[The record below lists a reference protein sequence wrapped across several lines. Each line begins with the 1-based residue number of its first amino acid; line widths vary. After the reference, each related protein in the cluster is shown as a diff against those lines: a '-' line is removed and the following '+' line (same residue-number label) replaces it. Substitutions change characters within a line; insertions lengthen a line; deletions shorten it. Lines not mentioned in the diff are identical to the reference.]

1 MSDSSKG
8 HSRSPVREYVFK
20 ILCYLIILLAI
31 TILTAF
37 IAIKPV
43 TEIVHKVESYVSA
56 EDRDIVLNDNSYNP
70 LSADSAEGLKINHGD
85 KIANISSDDFNLN
98 CSVYYGS
105 NRISFCEGAGF
116 YVKSDLFGQG
126 GTSFVTGSAEKYFS
140 ALAFAAVD
148 DVVTVVTNYGEY
160 NYRIKD
166 IEYIDSNQKSDYS
179 TDGETL
185 VLCAL
190 TSDFS
195 EHSGKTLYVYAQRI
209 GEAE

>member
-8 HSRSPVREYVFK
+8 HSRSVVREYIVK

-43 TEIVHKVESYVSA
+43 TELVHKVEAHVSM
-56 EDRDIVLNDNSYNP
+56 EDRDIVLNDASYNP
-70 LSADSAEGLKINHGD
+70 LSTDSADSLKINHGD
-85 KIANISSDDFNLN
+85 KIANISSDDFGLN

-105 NRISFCEGAGF
+105 NRISFGSGAGF
-116 YVKSDLFGQG
+116 YVKSDLFGKG
-126 GTSFVTGSAEKYFS
+126 GTSFVTGSAERYFS
-140 ALAFAAVD
+140 SLAYAAEG
-148 DVVTVVTNYGEY
+148 DVITVVTNYGEY
-160 NYRIKD
+160 HYRVKN
-166 IEYIDSNQKSDYS
+166 IEYVDNGSKSDYS
-179 TDGETL
+179 TDSETL

-195 EHSGKTLYVYAQRI
+195 EHSGKTLYVYADRV

>member
-8 HSRSPVREYVFK
+8 HSRSAVREYILK

-43 TEIVHKVESYVSA
+43 TGLVHKVEAYVSA
-56 EDRDIVLNDNSYNP
+56 EDRDIVLNDNSYTP
-70 LSADSAEGLKINHGD
+70 LSIESTDGLKINLGD
-85 KIANISSDDFNLN
+85 KIASISSDDFNLN

-105 NRISFCEGAGF
+105 NRISFGEGAGF

-140 ALAFAAVD
+140 ALTFAAVD
-148 DVVTVVTNYGEY
+148 DVITVVTNYGEY
-160 NYRIKD
+160 NYRVKD
-166 IEYIDSNQKSDYS
+166 IEYVDSNKNSDYS
-179 TDGETL
+179 TDRETL

-195 EHSGKTLYVYAQRI
+195 EHSGKTLYVYAERI